1 MFQEIIVFLIV
12 GGAIFYLARQVTGTF
27 NLKNN
32 AQKGCGKCGGCD
44 SGSTSPKAPPQQLL
58 QIQVKKKP

>member
-12 GGAIFYLARQVTGTF
+12 GGAIVYLARQILGTF
-27 NLKNN
+27 TSK
-32 AQKGCGKCGGCD
+32 KGCGKCDGCD
-44 SGSTSPKAPPQQLL
+44 GASPSAKVSPPQQLL